1 MSKPAA
7 HLAAAWLTLVGGL
20 STAMAAP
27 MEVIRYAQWESILA
41 EQRPN
46 IVVVDLW
53 ASWCVSC
60 IERFPEMV
68 DMAER
73 HADRPVRFLTL
84 NLDDPQDAAG
94 IEWSNEFLD
103 KLGAEFANYHL
114 AENLTWSFER
124 LDLLAIPV
132 VLIYDGTGR
141 ERFRLTN
148 DDPNNQFDEQDIEQ
162 ALQSLLVEAPS
173 EGT

>member
-1 MSKPAA
+1 
-7 HLAAAWLTLVGGL
+7 
-20 STAMAAP
+20 
-27 MEVIRYAQWESILA
+27 
-41 EQRPN
+41 
-46 IVVVDLW
+46 VVVDLW

-68 DMAER
+68 ELAER
-73 HADRPVRFLTL
+73 YGDRPVRFLTL

-94 IEWSNEFLD
+94 IEWSNDFLERI
-103 KLGAEFANYHL
+103 GAEFSNYHL
-114 AENLTWSFER
+114 AENLNWSFER

-148 DDPNNQFDEQDIEQ
+148 DDPNNQFDEQDVEE
-162 ALQSLLVEAPS
+162 ALRSLLGESAAV
-173 EGT
+173 GG